1 MHSILIFFPL
11 NFTVNKY
18 TLSDYQ
24 TTIKVFLRNIKM
36 KILTLPPNEYPH
48 THTRALLVP
57 QKYTAAIN
65 QNSPPSWRRLSRLLV
80 QNLIHAFGA
89 HQRVIFI
96 HKPISEDG
104 TADEQQ
110 IALPFFSLHA
120 GEYARLFLLLA
131 CEESALYACTRTKW
145 MMGRGSDWEVRL
157 SDYPCISASA
167 LIRLLQ
173 IDEEWIW
180 LTFSIGRLNFGLWW
194 FLVTMEPGGI

>member
-1 MHSILIFFPL
+1 M
-11 NFTVNKY
+11 
-18 TLSDYQ
+18 
-24 TTIKVFLRNIKM
+24 TIK
-36 KILTLPPNEYPH
+36 PPSKYFSEISKWKYWPYLQTNTR

-110 IALPFFSLHA
+110 IALLFFSLHA

-131 CEESALYACTRTKW
+131 CEESALYACTRTKC

-173 IDEEWIW
+173 IDE
-180 LTFSIGRLNFGLWW
+180 IGRASCRER
-194 FLVTMEPGGI
+194 V